1 MDTWRPLKRR
11 RYLALAHA
19 LRRVAGWPFRV
30 AADRAALRQLA
41 GMSERELADIRLA
54 RQDFR
59 DATALAPR
67 EDDSPLATLGSIRGT
82 RPLAFNLVP
91 RARQPTA

>member
-11 RYLALAHA
+11 RLFALSHA

-30 AADRAALRQLA
+30 AATRAALRQLA
-41 GMSERELADIRLA
+41 GMSERELADIQLA

-59 DATALAPR
+59 DASALAPR
-67 EDDSPLATLGSIRGT
+67 ENPQALFAMSAATRG
-82 RPLAFNLVP
+82 R
-91 RARQPTA
+91 R